1 FAPALIMAVVMLVN
15 FLFTGLASWVSEDED
30 REWWARSAA
39 WITITI
45 VGWIIINAI
54 VLWGGQAITASGNQI
69 DVFLGQL
76 KANPVAKAIL
86 GAFGGV
92 SGIAGVLLVIRSN
105 LSKRLIF
112 VILLA
117 VVIWWILLLTGSRHL
132 AQQPNDWRAQLFIV
146 VFLMGIIVLFGIV
159 MGFLINA
166 NKFSLHAT
174 YRNRLIRAYLAAS
187 RLKRRPHLFTGF
199 DPVDNFALRELSPEK
214 PLHVLNGA
222 LNLVKGEQLAW
233 QERKAESFTMSR
245 LHCGSWNQRVGYRP
259 SAEYGDGITLG
270 TAMAISGAAANPNM
284 GYYSSPI
291 VGFLM
296 ALF

>member
-1 FAPALIMAVVMLVN
+1 FDAVELRRPLPAPANHAVAYVCFAPALIMAVVMLVN

-92 SGIAGVLLVIRSN
+92 SGIAGVLVALRSKLGPKLGMKAGLQWPLV
-105 LSKRLIF
+105 F
-112 VILLA
+112 VAIVFFLLLA

-199 DPVDNFALRELSPEK
+199 DPADNFALRELSP
-214 PLHVLNGA
+214 
-222 LNLVKGEQLAW
+222 
-233 QERKAESFTMSR
+233 
-245 LHCGSWNQRVGYRP
+245 
-259 SAEYGDGITLG
+259 
-270 TAMAISGAAANPNM
+270 
-284 GYYSSPI
+284 
-291 VGFLM
+291 
-296 ALF
+296 